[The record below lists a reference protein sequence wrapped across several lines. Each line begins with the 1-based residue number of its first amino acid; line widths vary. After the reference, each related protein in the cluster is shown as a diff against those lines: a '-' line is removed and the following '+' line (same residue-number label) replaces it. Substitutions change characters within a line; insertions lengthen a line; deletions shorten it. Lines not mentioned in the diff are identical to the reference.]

1 MRRLRP
7 GWNVVVVAAAVLAVG
22 LLLRSWVGA
31 QADAAVVLATTLELP
46 VLGRAAAAA
55 TGEPRVEDTVVAGTP
70 ALVVRPAGSGPWPA
84 FVFVNGATRHGRHHP
99 TVGRLAEGL
108 ARAGFLVVVHDP
120 PGLRRGEITERTLE
134 STIAVARAV
143 AERNRLVGFLGV
155 SVGASLALVAA
166 SEPELA
172 GDVTVV
178 AGLAPYADLRTVIR
192 IASTGGPVEPFLRL
206 VVARSLAGS
215 LPPGR
220 DRTRLRAHLATVPWE
235 SRAPLASLRRDPP
248 EELGPAGSS
257 VVRLLLNRDLRRFD
271 ELYAALPA
279 RLRAAV
285 RRLSPLPV
293 ADELQA
299 RVELASAPRDRY
311 FPLSESQALVGAAP
325 DARLTVTG
333 TLEHAVPRASPLGI
347 LDLARLDGFA
357 VRVLREASLH

>member
-7 GWNVVVVAAAVLAVG
+7 GWNVLVVTAAVLAVA
-22 LLLRSWVGA
+22 LVFRSWVGG
-31 QADAAVVLATTLELP
+31 QADAAVVLATTLDLP
-46 VLGRAAAAA
+46 VLAHAAAAA
-55 TGEPRVEDTVVAGTP
+55 SGEPRVEDTIVAGTP

-120 PGLRRGEITERTLE
+120 PGLRRGEITARTLE
-134 STIAVARAV
+134 STIAVAGAV
-143 AERNRLVGFLGV
+143 AERNGRVGFLGV

-166 SEPELA
+166 SEPGLA

-178 AGLAPYADLRTVIR
+178 AGLAPYADLRTVVR
-192 IASTGGPVEPFLRL
+192 LGTTGEAVEPFLRL

-215 LPPGR
+215 LAPGR
-220 DRTRLRAHLATVPWE
+220 DRTRLRARLAAVPWE
-235 SRAPLASLRRDPP
+235 SQAPLASLRRRPP
-248 EELGPAGSS
+248 EDLGPAGSS
-257 VVRLLLNRDLRRFD
+257 VVRLLLNRDPRRFH

-279 RLRAAV
+279 EVRAAV

-293 ADELQA
+293 ADELRA

-311 FPLSESQALVGAAP
+311 FPLAQSEALVDAAG

-333 TLEHAVPRASPLGI
+333 TLEHAVPRASLRGI